1 MANRLSSGFPKRI
14 ECDSNNYL
22 KTAVGRCAHRNVL
35 FLLWQRDLKR
45 HTRPNLSRCFPFHS
59 PRKQPLLGLNMGL
72 IPCKQILGLQDMFRG
87 PWSRMAGLT

>member
-35 FLLWQRDLKR
+35 FLLWQRDLKG
-45 HTRPNLSRCFPFHS
+45 HTHS
-59 PRKQPLLGLNMGL
+59 AQSLALLPL
-72 IPCKQILGLQDMFRG
+72 PQSTQATTTG
-87 PWSRMAGLT
+87 PQHGADSV